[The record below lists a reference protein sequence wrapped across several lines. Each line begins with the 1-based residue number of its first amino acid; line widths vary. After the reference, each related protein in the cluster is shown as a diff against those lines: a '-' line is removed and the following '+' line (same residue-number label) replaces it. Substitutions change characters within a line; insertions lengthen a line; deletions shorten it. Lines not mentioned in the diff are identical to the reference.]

1 MKRFVFALGLA
12 ALLAGCGGAGGGG
25 APVPLTLEES
35 LTRQVQLE
43 QAKNS
48 ALQQVVQA
56 NESLQQ
62 FQLASIV
69 LLGCALAVSLFALAR
84 RKSP

>member
-1 MKRFVFALGLA
+1 MKRLILTLGLVS
-12 ALLAGCGGAGGGG
+12 LLAGCGGSGD
-25 APVPLTLEES
+25 VKTPLTIEET
-35 LTRQVQLE
+35 LTQQVRLE

-48 ALQQVVQA
+48 ALQQVLQA
-56 NESLQQ
+56 NESLQR
-62 FQLASIV
+62 FQIASIV